1 MSRINEHIG
10 CNTEELTMN
19 QNINQKSEIRNPNLF
34 SISNFLFRACL
45 GFLISYFVFGGTQP
59 VKAQEVSLA
68 VSPPVVE
75 ILLAPNKKVSQAF
88 TLKIQGE
95 NLAITPELHLA
106 TPSDSDGHMMI
117 DPKPLNPNSLPLT
130 AIITSPTIHDPRS
143 TIYNITFEAA
153 NTDVSQDVYLA
164 LVFRASPPSTI
175 YDLRSTITS
184 PLARQSLG
192 VGGAISSLILIT
204 ITPAGV
210 IPIDLSLKNWDLP
223 FFHDSYLPL
232 TLTPELTNNTSV
244 MIRPQGDFTVIS
256 PTGKTIFSL
265 PLYPNLILGN
275 SSRIIQ
281 STIHDLPST
290 ISWSPTWS
298 DLGPYRLRLTLTTEG
313 GTQIT
318 QGEKVIWIIP
328 LRLLLILSIL
338 ITLILGLTRRKKNTT
353 LDID

>member
-1 MSRINEHIG
+1 
-10 CNTEELTMN
+10 MN

-75 ILLAPNKKVSQAF
+75 ILLAPNKKVSQVF
-88 TLKIQGE
+88 TLKTQGE
-95 NLAITPELHLA
+95 NIAITPELHLA

-117 DPKPLNPNSLPLT
+117 DPKPLTPNSLPLT
-130 AIITSPTIHDPRS
+130 AIITSPTIHDLRS

-265 PLYPNLILGN
+265 PLYPNLVLGH
-275 SSRIIQ
+275 SSRNIQ
-281 STIHDLPST
+281 LSYSPS
-290 ISWSPTWS
+290 WH

-328 LRLLLILSIL
+328 LRLIL
-338 ITLILGLTRRKKNTT
+338 IICVLIILILGLTQRKKNTT

>member
-1 MSRINEHIG
+1 MNNTSKWSILLCAINYLLCATPIH
-10 CNTEELTMN
+10 
-19 QNINQKSEIRNPNLF
+19 
-34 SISNFLFRACL
+34 
-45 GFLISYFVFGGTQP
+45 
-59 VKAQEVSLA
+59 AQSVSLSI
-68 VSPPVVE
+68 SPPVVE
-75 ILLAPNKKVSQAF
+75 ILLAPNKKVSQVF
-88 TLKIQGE
+88 TLKTQGE
-95 NLAITPELHLA
+95 NIAITPELHLA

-130 AIITSPTIHDPRS
+130 AIITSPTIHDLQS

-265 PLYPNLILGN
+265 PLYPNLVLGH
-275 SSRIIQ
+275 SSRNIQ
-281 STIHDLPST
+281 LSYSPS
-290 ISWSPTWS
+290 WH

-318 QGEKVIWIIP
+318 QREKVIWIIP
-328 LRLLLILSIL
+328 LRLIL
-338 ITLILGLTRRKKNTT
+338 IICVLIILILGLTQRKKNTT

>member
-1 MSRINEHIG
+1 MNNTSKWSILLCAINYLLCATPIH
-10 CNTEELTMN
+10 
-19 QNINQKSEIRNPNLF
+19 
-34 SISNFLFRACL
+34 
-45 GFLISYFVFGGTQP
+45 
-59 VKAQEVSLA
+59 AQSVSLSI
-68 VSPPVVE
+68 SPPVVE
-75 ILLAPNKKVSQAF
+75 ILLAPNKKVSQVF
-88 TLKIQGE
+88 TLKTQGE
-95 NLAITPELHLA
+95 NIAITPELHLA

-117 DPKPLNPNSLPLT
+117 DPKPLTPNSLPLT
-130 AIITSPTIHDPRS
+130 AIITSPTIHDLRS

-153 NTDVSQDVYLA
+153 NTDISQDVYLA

-265 PLYPNLILGN
+265 PLYPNLVLGH
-275 SSRIIQ
+275 SSRNIQ
-281 STIHDLPST
+281 LSYSPS
-290 ISWSPTWS
+290 WH

-338 ITLILGLTRRKKNTT
+338 ITLILGLTRRKNNSTVN
-353 LDID
+353 

>member
-1 MSRINEHIG
+1 MNNTSKWSILLCAINYLLCATPIH
-10 CNTEELTMN
+10 
-19 QNINQKSEIRNPNLF
+19 
-34 SISNFLFRACL
+34 
-45 GFLISYFVFGGTQP
+45 
-59 VKAQEVSLA
+59 AQSVSLSI
-68 VSPPVVE
+68 SPPVVE

-88 TLKIQGE
+88 TLKTQGE

-117 DPKPLNPNSLPLT
+117 DPKPLTPNSLPLT
-130 AIITSPTIHDPRS
+130 AIITSPTIHDLQS

-244 MIRPQGDFTVIS
+244 MIRPQGGFTVIS

-265 PLYPNLILGN
+265 PLYPNLVLGH
-275 SSRIIQ
+275 SSRNIQ
-281 STIHDLPST
+281 LSYSPS
-290 ISWSPTWS
+290 WH

-328 LRLLLILSIL
+328 LRLIL
-338 ITLILGLTRRKKNTT
+338 IICVLIILILGLTQRKKNTT

>member
-1 MSRINEHIG
+1 MNNTSKWSILLCAINYLLCATPIH
-10 CNTEELTMN
+10 
-19 QNINQKSEIRNPNLF
+19 
-34 SISNFLFRACL
+34 
-45 GFLISYFVFGGTQP
+45 
-59 VKAQEVSLA
+59 AQSVSLSI
-68 VSPPVVE
+68 SPPVVE
-75 ILLAPNKKVSQAF
+75 ILLAPNKKVSQVF
-88 TLKIQGE
+88 TLKTQGE

-117 DPKPLNPNSLPLT
+117 DPKPLTPNSLPLT
-130 AIITSPTIHDPRS
+130 AIITSPTIHDLQS

-265 PLYPNLILGN
+265 PLYPNLVLGH
-275 SSRIIQ
+275 SSRNIQ
-281 STIHDLPST
+281 LSYSPS
-290 ISWSPTWS
+290 WH

-318 QGEKVIWIIP
+318 QREKVIWIIP
-328 LRLLLILSIL
+328 LRLIL
-338 ITLILGLTRRKKNTT
+338 IICVLIILILGLTQRKKNTT

>member
-1 MSRINEHIG
+1 MNNTSKWSILLCAINYLLCATPIH
-10 CNTEELTMN
+10 
-19 QNINQKSEIRNPNLF
+19 
-34 SISNFLFRACL
+34 
-45 GFLISYFVFGGTQP
+45 
-59 VKAQEVSLA
+59 AQSVSLSI
-68 VSPPVVE
+68 SPPVVE

-88 TLKIQGE
+88 TLKTQGE

-117 DPKPLNPNSLPLT
+117 DPKPLTPNSLPLT
-130 AIITSPTIHDPRS
+130 AIITSPTIHDLRS

-210 IPIDLSLKNWDLP
+210 IPIDLSLKEWDLP

-232 TLTPELTNNTSV
+232 TVTPELTNNASV

-265 PLYPNLILGN
+265 PLYPNLVLGH
-275 SSRIIQ
+275 SSRNIQ
-281 STIHDLPST
+281 LSYSPS
-290 ISWSPTWS
+290 WH

-328 LRLLLILSIL
+328 LRLIL
-338 ITLILGLTRRKKNTT
+338 IICVLIILILGLTQRKKNTT

>member
-1 MSRINEHIG
+1 
-10 CNTEELTMN
+10 MN

-88 TLKIQGE
+88 TLKTQGE

-130 AIITSPTIHDPRS
+130 AIITSPTIHDLQS

-265 PLYPNLILGN
+265 PLYPNLVLGH
-275 SSRIIQ
+275 SSRNIQ
-281 STIHDLPST
+281 LSYSPS
-290 ISWSPTWS
+290 WH

-328 LRLLLILSIL
+328 LRLIL
-338 ITLILGLTRRKKNTT
+338 IICVLIILILGLTQRKKNTT

>member
-1 MSRINEHIG
+1 MNNTSKWSILLCAINYLLCATPIH
-10 CNTEELTMN
+10 
-19 QNINQKSEIRNPNLF
+19 
-34 SISNFLFRACL
+34 
-45 GFLISYFVFGGTQP
+45 
-59 VKAQEVSLA
+59 AQSVSLSI
-68 VSPPVVE
+68 SPPVVE

-88 TLKIQGE
+88 TLKTQGE

-117 DPKPLNPNSLPLT
+117 DPKPLTPNSLPLT
-130 AIITSPTIHDPRS
+130 AIITSPTIHDLRS

-265 PLYPNLILGN
+265 PLYPNLVLGH
-275 SSRIIQ
+275 SSRNIQ
-281 STIHDLPST
+281 LSYSPS
-290 ISWSPTWS
+290 WH

-338 ITLILGLTRRKKNTT
+338 ITLILELTRRKKNTT

>member
-75 ILLAPNKKVSQAF
+75 ILLAPGKSVSQAF
-88 TLKIQGE
+88 TLKTQGE
-95 NLAITPELHLA
+95 NIAITPELHLA

-117 DPKPLNPNSLPLT
+117 DPKPLTPNSLPLT
-130 AIITSPTIHDPRS
+130 AIITSPTIHDPQS

-175 YDLRSTITS
+175 YDLRSTITTPS
-184 PLARQSLG
+184 
-192 VGGAISSLILIT
+192 ISSLILIT

-232 TLTPELTNNTSV
+232 SLTPELTNNASV
-244 MIRPQGDFTVIS
+244 MIRPQGNFTVIA
-256 PTGKTIFSL
+256 PGGKTIFSL

-328 LRLLLILSIL
+328 LRLLLILCVL
-338 ITLILGLTRRKKNTT
+338 IILILGLTRHKKNTT

>member
-1 MSRINEHIG
+1 MNNTSKWSILLCAINYLLCATPIH
-10 CNTEELTMN
+10 
-19 QNINQKSEIRNPNLF
+19 
-34 SISNFLFRACL
+34 
-45 GFLISYFVFGGTQP
+45 
-59 VKAQEVSLA
+59 AQSVSLSI
-68 VSPPVVE
+68 SPPVVE
-75 ILLAPNKKVSQAF
+75 ILLAPNKKVSQVF
-88 TLKIQGE
+88 TLKTQGE
-95 NLAITPELHLA
+95 NIAITPELHLA

-117 DPKPLNPNSLPLT
+117 DPKPLTPNSLPLT
-130 AIITSPTIHDPRS
+130 AIITSPTIHDLRS

-153 NTDVSQDVYLA
+153 NTDISQDVYLA

-265 PLYPNLILGN
+265 PLYPNLVLGH
-275 SSRIIQ
+275 SSRNIQ
-281 STIHDLPST
+281 LSYSPS
-290 ISWSPTWS
+290 WH

-328 LRLLLILSIL
+328 LRLIL
-338 ITLILGLTRRKKNTT
+338 IICVLIILILGLTQRKKNTT

>member
-1 MSRINEHIG
+1 MNNTSKWSILLCAINYLLCATPIH
-10 CNTEELTMN
+10 
-19 QNINQKSEIRNPNLF
+19 
-34 SISNFLFRACL
+34 
-45 GFLISYFVFGGTQP
+45 
-59 VKAQEVSLA
+59 AQSVSLSI
-68 VSPPVVE
+68 SPPVVE
-75 ILLAPNKKVSQAF
+75 ILLAPNKKVSQVF
-88 TLKIQGE
+88 TLKTQGE
-95 NLAITPELHLA
+95 NIAITPELHLA

-117 DPKPLNPNSLPLT
+117 DPKPLTPNSLPLT
-130 AIITSPTIHDPRS
+130 AIITSPTIHDLRS

-265 PLYPNLILGN
+265 PLYPNLVLGH
-275 SSRIIQ
+275 SSRNIQ
-281 STIHDLPST
+281 LSYSPS
-290 ISWSPTWS
+290 WH

-318 QGEKVIWIIP
+318 QREKVIWIIP

-338 ITLILGLTRRKKNTT
+338 ITLILGLTRRKNNSTVN
-353 LDID
+353 